1 MKKLFFIFVLFF
13 ASIRSLF
20 ASEDL
25 LFLEC
30 RPKNTIYAPFIL
42 ELNLETKKGYKGLVE
57 YNIDIFTDSMITLLR
72 EPDKYQIEIIYLDRN
87 LGGYQLAL
95 KFKNSALEGSKS
107 VGICKKREKA
117 F

>member
-1 MKKLFFIFVLFF
+1 MKKLFLILVLCLI
-13 ASIRSLF
+13 SINSLI
-20 ASEDL
+20 ADEDL

-42 ELNLETKKGYKGLVE
+42 ELNLETKKGYKGSVE

-72 EPDKYQIEIIYLDRN
+72 EPDKYTIEIIYLDRN

-95 KFKNSALEGSKS
+95 KYKSGAFEGNKS
-107 VGICKKREKA
+107 VGSCKKREKA